1 MSVRRGRD
9 GREIVEELR
18 PPSCQVPSCARVPH
32 RLVAAALACE
42 AARQIRLGARTP
54 ARISR
59 RRGAKG
65 RRRRCTVLP
74 FALRAARV
82 ARIPQRSG
90 WSARRAFDRLP
101 VWPLAPGSYRT

>member
-54 ARISR
+54 DACPHIAPAR
-59 RRGAKG
+59 G
-65 RRRRCTVLP
+65 
-74 FALRAARV
+74 
-82 ARIPQRSG
+82 
-90 WSARRAFDRLP
+90 
-101 VWPLAPGSYRT
+101 